1 MTNETQNTELNTPAV
16 ETETTVCETKKPC
29 CKGKKKCRIVLFS
42 ILAIAVVA
50 ALIVFL

>member
-1 MTNETQNTELNTPAV
+1 MTNETQNTELNDTAL
-16 ETETTVCETKKPC
+16 ETETTLCETKKPC

-42 ILAIAVVA
+42 VLALAIAV